1 MNTEAVVQ
9 GQLEAYNARN
19 LTRFLEFFAEDVQV
33 QRMPNLEP
41 SISGKAALSAFYA
54 TQRFHLPALH
64 AELVGRLV
72 LGNKVF
78 DHERIFGVQPEPF
91 EIVVAYEIKDSLIAK
106 MWSFTP

>member
-9 GQLEAYNARN
+9 GQLEAYNARD
-19 LTRFLEFFAEDVQV
+19 LTRFLEFFAEDVEV

-41 SISGKAALSAFYA
+41 SIKGKAALSEFYA
-54 TQRFHLPALH
+54 TQRFNLPALH
-64 AELVGRLV
+64 AELVRRLV

-78 DHERIFGVQPEPF
+78 DHERISGVLPAPF
-91 EIVVAYEIKDSLIAK
+91 EVVVVYEVKDGLIAK